1 MGVKMARIVL
11 TTHAKERMMQRRIS
25 QTMIEQVI
33 QKADSNEKESDGDTQ
48 FAKRINGRKV
58 EVVAMPIERGDWL
71 IKTVWVEGE
80 GDASPLWTLISKL
93 LARFWR

>member
-1 MGVKMARIVL
+1 MSKIVL
-11 TTHAKERMMQRRIS
+11 TTHAKERMMQRRVS

-33 QKADSNEKESDGDTQ
+33 RKADSKEKESDGDTQ

-58 EVVAMPIERGDWL
+58 EVVAKSIERGDWL

-80 GDASPLWTLISKL
+80 GDANLLWALVTKI